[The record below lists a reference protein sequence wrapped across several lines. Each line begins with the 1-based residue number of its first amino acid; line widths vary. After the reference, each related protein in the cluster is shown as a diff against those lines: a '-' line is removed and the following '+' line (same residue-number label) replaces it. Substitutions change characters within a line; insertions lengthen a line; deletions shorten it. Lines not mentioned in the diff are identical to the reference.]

1 MAEAVGKRVLSAR
14 ARTGASAPSAL
25 RAGDRGP
32 PRAATGPPR
41 AGRCRLDCRIA
52 IYPGVHAADA
62 AREIEQALAELPG
75 VQSARVNLSTKR
87 VAVESWT

>member
-1 MAEAVGKRVLSAR
+1 VPAW
-14 ARTGASAPSAL
+14 
-25 RAGDRGP
+25 
-32 PRAATGPPR
+32 
-41 AGRCRLDCRIA
+41 CRLDCRIA